1 MFKSLFGKM
10 TLFFITIFM
19 ISYITLGITLY
30 YFLGDFIYS
39 QKQQLIKE
47 NLDVIISILKSAPE
61 EGNTVDVR
69 GISNLLEAAS
79 VASGS
84 LMIITDG
91 NGYINP
97 ILIKGVIDKEIYIG
111 FLAQIRDSSGN
122 YRLPNQSQYNFLNT
136 KEELNEIGDFYGLFS
151 FSGFS
156 WLSNVKTVKI
166 NDAVIGI
173 YAFTPVPE
181 VDKGRTS
188 VLRLFLLSSIISIGL
203 AMLLT
208 YILSSRMT
216 KPLKLMKNAAKEI
229 SGGNF
234 EKRIE
239 INSRDEIGELS
250 KSFNKMVDSLQNME
264 NMRRDFIANV
274 SHELRTPMTSINGF
288 VEGIID
294 GTIPEDK
301 QPYYLN
307 IVKTEIMRLSR
318 LVTDLLD
325 LAKMEAG
332 ESAYNMQPFDIC
344 ESLRKGIIVLEN
356 QIIQKNIHINA
367 NFENARML
375 VMGDCDAIERVII
388 NILHN
393 AIKVSPYD
401 AEIDVATGIIKGKI
415 YVSITDH
422 GRGISSNDLN
432 CIWDRFYKVDKSR
445 AIDKSGVGL
454 GLAIVK
460 NIIDGHHQEIIVK
473 SEEGKGTEFTF
484 MLEPA
489 KDDNRF

>member
-39 QKQQLIKE
+39 QKQQTIKE

-61 EGNTVDVR
+61 EDFR
-69 GISNLLEAAS
+69 GIYNLLEYAS
-79 VASGS
+79 SASGS
-84 LMIITDG
+84 LMIIADD
-91 NGYINP
+91 NGI
-97 ILIKGVIDKEIYIG
+97 IDSRLIKYVSDNEINRK
-111 FLAQIRDSSGN
+111 FLAKILDTSGN
-122 YRLPNQSQYNFLNT
+122 YYRLPNQSQYNFLNT
-136 KEELNEIGDFYGLFS
+136 KKELNEIGDFYGLFS

-166 NDAVIGI
+166 NDVVIGI

-250 KSFNKMVDSLQNME
+250 KSFNKMVDSLQNLE

-288 VEGIID
+288 VEGILD

-301 QPYYLN
+301 QAYYLN

-332 ESAYNMQPFDIC
+332 ESVFNMQPFDIC

-356 QIIQKNIHINA
+356 QIIEKNIHINA
-367 NFENARML
+367 NFENAKMM
-375 VMGDCDAIERVII
+375 VIGDCDAIERVII

-393 AIKVSPYD
+393 AIKVSSHNV
-401 AEIDVATGIIKGKI
+401 EIDVATGIIKGKI

-422 GRGISSNDLN
+422 GRGISSDDLN
-432 CIWDRFYKVDKSR
+432 YIWDRFYKVDKSR
-445 AIDKSGVGL
+445 AIDKPGLGL

-489 KDDNRF
+489 KDD

>member
-39 QKQQLIKE
+39 QKQQTIKE

-61 EGNTVDVR
+61 EDFR
-69 GISNLLEAAS
+69 GIYNLLEYAS
-79 VASGS
+79 SASGS
-84 LMIITDG
+84 LMIIADD
-91 NGYINP
+91 NGI
-97 ILIKGVIDKEIYIG
+97 IDSRLIKYVSDNEINRK
-111 FLAQIRDSSGN
+111 FLAKILDTSGN
-122 YRLPNQSQYNFLNT
+122 YYRLPNQSQYNFLNT
-136 KEELNEIGDFYGLFS
+136 KKELNEIGDFYGLFS

-166 NDAVIGI
+166 NDVVIGI

-250 KSFNKMVDSLQNME
+250 KSFNKMVDSLQNLE

-288 VEGIID
+288 VEGILD

-301 QPYYLN
+301 QAYYLN

-332 ESAYNMQPFDIC
+332 ESVFNMQPFDIC

-356 QIIQKNIHINA
+356 QIIEKNIHINA
-367 NFENARML
+367 NFENAKMM
-375 VMGDCDAIERVII
+375 VIGDCDAIERVII

-393 AIKVSPYD
+393 AIKVSSHNV
-401 AEIDVATGIIKGKI
+401 EIDVATGIIKGKI

-422 GRGISSNDLN
+422 GRGISSDDLN
-432 CIWDRFYKVDKSR
+432 YIWDRFYKVDKSR
-445 AIDKSGVGL
+445 AIDKPGIGL

-489 KDDNRF
+489 KDD

>member
-1 MFKSLFGKM
+1 MLKSLFGKM

-30 YFLGDFIYS
+30 YFLGNFIYS
-39 QKQQLIKE
+39 QKQELIKE
-47 NLDVIISILKSAPE
+47 NLNLIVSLLKYTPE
-61 EGNTVDVR
+61 EGNTIDVR
-69 GISNLLEAAS
+69 EISNLLEAAS

-84 LMIITDG
+84 LMIVTDDNG
-91 NGYINP
+91 NIDP
-97 ILIKGVIDKEIYIG
+97 RLIKGLSDNEINVG

-122 YRLPNQSQYNFLNT
+122 YRLPNQSQYNFLDT
-136 KEELNEIGDFYGLFS
+136 KDELNEIGDFYGLFS

-166 NDAVIGI
+166 NDKVVGL

-181 VDKGRTS
+181 VDKGRTG

-208 YILSSRMT
+208 YILSKRMT

-229 SGGNF
+229 SSGNF

-239 INSRDEIGELS
+239 INSQDEIGDLAN
-250 KSFNKMVDSLQNME
+250 SFNKMVDSLQNLE
-264 NMRRDFIANV
+264 DMRRDFIANV

-294 GTIPEDK
+294 GTIPEEK
-301 QPYYLN
+301 QAYYLN
-307 IVKTEIMRLSR
+307 IVKNEIMRLSR

-332 ESAYNMQPFDIC
+332 ESIFNMQPFDIC
-344 ESLRKGIIVLEN
+344 ESIRRSIIVLEN
-356 QIIQKNIHINA
+356 QIVEKNISINA
-367 NFENARML
+367 DFECPKIL
-375 VMGDCDAIERVII
+375 VTGDCDAIERVVI

-393 AIKVSPYD
+393 AIKVSPLNSN
-401 AEIDVATGIIKGKI
+401 IDIATGIIKDKI

-422 GRGISSNDLN
+422 GRGIPSDDLN
-432 CIWDRFYKVDKSR
+432 YIWDRFYKIDKSR
-445 AIDKSGVGL
+445 AIDKAGIGL

-460 NIIDGHHQEIIVK
+460 NIIDGHHQEITVS
-473 SEEGKGTEFTF
+473 SEEGKGTKFTF
-484 MLEPA
+484 TL
-489 KDDNRF
+489 DY